1 MLRLERVAASYQPG
15 LDVVA
20 DVSLEAPAGQIT
32 AIIGPNGA
40 GKSTLLRA
48 IFGVLPPSRGRVL
61 FRGEPIE
68 GRPPHAI
75 KRAGIGY
82 VPQSGS
88 TFPQLTV
95 EENLLVGAWTIR
107 RDRVAVRERLDRVYG
122 MFPALQGRR
131 RERATVLSG
140 GQQRMLAIA
149 KEMMVAPALLLVD
162 EPTVG
167 LSPKVA
173 AEVYGF
179 LERAPSLGTAVLLV
193 DQNIADAV
201 RIAGHVYMLVMG
213 RVERSGPR
221 ERFAP
226 NLHEIIRETLVGG

>member
-15 LDVVA
+15 LDVVS

-32 AIIGPNGA
+32 ALIGPNGA
-40 GKSTLLRA
+40 GKSTLLRT
-48 IFGVLPPSRGRVL
+48 IFGLLPASRGRIL

-68 GRPPHAI
+68 RQPPHAI

-107 RDRVAVRERLDRVYG
+107 HRREAVRERLDRVYG
-122 MFPALQGRR
+122 LFPALRSRR
-131 RERATVLSG
+131 RERATALSG
-140 GQQRMLAIA
+140 GQQRMLAVA
-149 KEMMVAPALLLVD
+149 KEMVVSPALLLID
-162 EPTVG
+162 EPAVG

-173 AEVYGF
+173 AEVYAF
-179 LERAPSLGTAVLLV
+179 LEGAPALGTAVLLV

-201 RIAGHVYMLVMG
+201 RVSRYVYMLVTG
-213 RVERSGPR
+213 RIEREGPS
-221 ERFAP
+221 EAFAP
-226 NLHEIIRETLVGG
+226 RLREIIRETLLGT